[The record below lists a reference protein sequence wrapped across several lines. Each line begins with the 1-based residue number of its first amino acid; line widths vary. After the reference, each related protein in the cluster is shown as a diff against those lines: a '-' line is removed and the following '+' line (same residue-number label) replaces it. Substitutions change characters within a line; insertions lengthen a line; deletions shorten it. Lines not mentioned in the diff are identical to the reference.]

1 MSVEQG
7 TSGKA
12 GIARALSSLWSTS
25 SEKDETCVK
34 WGLVGRHYSD
44 GLH

>member
-1 MSVEQG
+1 MEQG